1 MRSPRRRVVWMAL
14 GVVVPLRGRRGLHWR
29 YFVRFVVR
37 GVVGAQLRGELLV
50 SLVLGE
56 LWPTRARQIHGSDA
70 HFWLVAQQSAR
81 EEVVRY
87 QEMLLQCEF
96 FVED

>member
-1 MRSPRRRVVWMAL
+1 M
-14 GVVVPLRGRRGLHWR
+14 
-29 YFVRFVVR
+29 RFVVR
-37 GVVGAQLRGELLV
+37 GVVGAQLRGKLLV

-56 LWPTRARQIHGSDA
+56 LLSMRTRQIHGSDA
-70 HFWLVAQQSAR
+70 HFWLVAQQIAR

-96 FVED
+96 FVEDAAAGAALGWA

>member
-1 MRSPRRRVVWMAL
+1 M
-14 GVVVPLRGRRGLHWR
+14 
-29 YFVRFVVR
+29 RFVVR
-37 GVVGAQLRGELLV
+37 GVVGAQLRGKLLV

-56 LWPTRARQIHGSDA
+56 LLSMRTRQIHVSDA
-70 HFWLVAQQSAR
+70 HSWLVAQQGAR

-96 FVED
+96 FVEDAAAGAALGWA